1 MPIRSPALKYNR
13 GQWRESFEGQLAML
27 RPHLTGRVLA
37 AMSIAAWNEHGT
49 KDFDPVKAAKAWSAA
64 LDKGK

>member
-1 MPIRSPALKYNR
+1 
-13 GQWRESFEGQLAML
+13 ML
-27 RPHLTGRVLA
+27 RPDLTGRVLA